1 MSEKI
6 ELLVRVDGEVIWL
19 RWFDGEQQ
27 GGEVD
32 PDPVALKTVK
42 RALDDSLINCIHHQV
57 QASFATQPQTAQE
70 WQNLVRSSTTGQ
82 LSVDVGHDKL
92 PRDGLKVGMPARWGD
107 GVQPP
112 ALMPNGDDCTGQA
125 CLGCTD
131 L

>member
-6 ELLVRVDGEVIWL
+6 ELLVRVDGEAIWQ

-32 PDPVALKTVK
+32 PDPVALGTVK
-42 RALDDSLINCIHHQV
+42 RALDDSLINCIHYQV

-70 WQNLVRSSTTGQ
+70 WQDLVRSSTTGQ
-82 LSVDVGHDKL
+82 LCVDVAQDVL
-92 PRDGLKVGMPARWGD
+92 PREGLKEGMPIRWGD
-107 GVQPP
+107 EVHPP
-112 ALMPNGDDCTGQA
+112 ALIPNGDDCTGQV
-125 CLGCTD
+125 CVGCAD

>member
-6 ELLVRVDGEVIWL
+6 ELLVRVDGEVVWH

-70 WQNLVRSSTTGQ
+70 WQDLVRSSTTGQ
-82 LSVDVGHDKL
+82 FLVNVAQDDL
-92 PRDGLKVGMPARWGD
+92 PRERLKEGMPFRWGD
-107 GVQPP
+107 EVCPP
-112 ALMPNGDDCTGQA
+112 ALLPDGNDCTSQA
-125 CLGCTD
+125 CIGCTD